1 MVQTCQVNWTIKI
14 PANTLD
20 IQLNRV
26 ATAAVADEE
35 TAQAVVNFNGK
46 EDSTTAQTVNMAQS
60 SQLYALTEVLHFWL
74 GISTACGPFNQFAIC
89 KDSTKLWDTSIYA
102 REQAV
107 ICSNSLSDLCTNNSV
122 SVSPL
127 ESIIAGKRHCGVF
140 IDVKMD
146 DINKKATAA
155 APPLAPKTEYYRI
168 PHDIVFSGVLDL
180 NQLNPIFNSF
190 PVLTRNYASLYLQ
203 LWMQDFLQDLKVVWL
218 NKTDPIANRHLAY
231 QMLPPE
237 KPDIVYLQNEDEISY
252 GKFSVRIVNM
262 QDSTN
267 AATAPQNSISQ
278 IKNAVFT
285 KLEIQNVCFNVQNED
300 AIISLIQNQ
309 KIINFPTQVIRSQS
323 SNFPFNNFGIT
334 SGSLQSIM
342 SFTNIKAMFM
352 TFAMPQYPTWF
363 FPVLFHNFDLI
374 IDQRHVIPQPYEA
387 LTQSVNGQMFDC
399 FVDQDVVSAPSD
411 LYHSLT
417 FENRNINDQSDF
429 YGHTTGSVLTTDN
442 IFYKTTL
449 FYGTKETKTLYPNKY
464 MIAWK
469 LATDDS
475 FMRGYNS
482 SKISARTNIQVIL
495 NGNLVRGINETRA
508 IFPDQKQNNFA
519 EFSGTRAYPDPVEV
533 GLTPITHYL
542 CDAIVQ
548 IMFDNNPDPQ
558 VLSLEVIGEMGGSMV
573 RNG

>member
-1 MVQTCQVNWTIKI
+1 MAMGEPLTQLTSGGVKYTRAPLAARGSATRSMVQTCQVNWTIKI
-14 PANTLD
+14 PANTLA
-20 IQLNRV
+20 IQLNRLAALAV
-26 ATAAVADEE
+26 TNDGTAKAAVNFSADADIDAAALDM
-35 TAQAVVNFNGK
+35 TQDAQKYYGK
-46 EDSTTAQTVNMAQS
+46 SAEGRTKS
-60 SQLYALTEVLHFWL
+60 EVLRFWL
-74 GISTACGPFNQFAIC
+74 GFSTACGPFNQFAIC

-107 ICSNSLSDLCTNNSV
+107 ISANSLSDLCTNNSV

-140 IDVKMD
+140 IDIPLFEVD
-146 DINKKATAA
+146 LQAAQTA
-155 APPLAPKTEYYRI
+155 KYYRI
-168 PHDIVFSGVLDL
+168 PNDIVFSGVLDL

-218 NKTDPIANRHLAY
+218 NKTDTVENRHLAY
-231 QMLPPE
+231 QMIPPE
-237 KPDIVYLQNEDEISY
+237 KPDIIYLLNDPTAGGIFSY

-267 AATAPQNSISQ
+267 AATAPQNTISQ
-278 IKNAVFT
+278 IQNAVFT
-285 KLEIQNVCFNVQNED
+285 KLEIQN
-300 AIISLIQNQ
+300 
-309 KIINFPTQVIRSQS
+309 
-323 SNFPFNNFGIT
+323 
-334 SGSLQSIM
+334 
-342 SFTNIKAMFM
+342 AMFM

-387 LTQSVNGQMFDC
+387 LTQAVNGQMFDC

-417 FENRNINDQSDF
+417 FENVNINDSSAF
-429 YGHTTGSVLTTDN
+429 YGPNDGTNMGTAN
-442 IFYKTTL
+442 IFYHSTL
-449 FYGTKETKTLYPNKY
+449 FNGTKETKTLYPNKY
-464 MIAWK
+464 MLAWK
-469 LATDDS
+469 MATDDS

-482 SKISARTNIQVIL
+482 SKVSARTNIQVIL
-495 NGNLVRGINETRA
+495 NGNLVRRINETMG
-508 IFPDQKQNNFA
+508 INSGQKQNDFIQ
-519 EFSGTRAYPDPVEV
+519 FCGTRAYPDPVEV

-558 VLSLEVIGEMGGSMV
+558 VLSLEVIGELGGSMI